1 MGLWLDIHNGN
12 EWTIVLSWLKI
23 VVNQDQEL
31 EENKE
36 TKNLHAVGSLI
47 LHIGMII
54 NCSFDGLLT
63 PKT

>member
-1 MGLWLDIHNGN
+1 M
-12 EWTIVLSWLKI
+12 LSWLKI

-54 NCSFDGLLT
+54 NCSFDGLFDTKNIARYNYLSMIDL
-63 PKT
+63 KN